1 MHQSDGEA
9 RNEMSVIWSTLFA
22 LLIGVSITLQ
32 SGVNAQLRLLFGN
45 PFQAGFISFVVG
57 TIVLGIYTLSL
68 RLQWPVSSF
77 TKAPWWIWT
86 GGLLGAYVVTL
97 IILLAPRLG
106 ATMLIALIIAGQM
119 ITALIL
125 DHYGLLG
132 FQLHPV
138 RWERLVGVFL
148 LLCGAVLIRKF

>member
-1 MHQSDGEA
+1 MA
-9 RNEMSVIWSTLFA
+9 MIWPTLFA

-32 SGVNAQLRLLFGN
+32 SGVNTQLRILLGN
-45 PFQAGFISFVVG
+45 PFQAGFISFAVG
-57 TIVLGIYTLSL
+57 TIALGIYTLPL
-68 RLQWPVSSF
+68 RLQWSLSSF

-132 FQLHPV
+132 FQLHPA
-138 RWERLVGVFL
+138 RWERLVGVIL
-148 LLCGAVLIRKF
+148 LLTGAVLIRKY